1 MVKKGRLWKIDVYLS
16 VYIQYA
22 RHMRTRDVGSD
33 LVRREEIVE
42 ERERE
47 RQYDRH
53 LRTRDMSRDFVR
65 GEEIVE
71 ERERQYDRHLRTKN
85 VSKDFILNES

>member
-47 RQYDRH
+47 RE
-53 LRTRDMSRDFVR
+53 T
-65 GEEIVE
+65 I
-71 ERERQYDRHLRTKN
+71 
-85 VSKDFILNES
+85 